1 MNPDTFQ
8 SPKASANRAKN
19 APKEH
24 ILTAV
29 MMAGPRGFQRA
40 YGSLSGPGFNIV
52 ATGMSVYC
60 ALLSV
65 ESLFVAV
72 PNVLGDRTQPAEDVR
87 FVPKFYVNDGAQ
99 LGRISPLP
107 NMQRFAFNH
116 LPMVPDWVVGSAAS
130 DKWTVW
136 NSPGLLLMSL
146 MAALVIQRFEAMVL
160 RRKPA
165 SVVRAKFEKANRLKR
180 VRADKDSLAEAK
192 VRARQYNSYGTGNL
206 LIKTIGVTGVYA
218 LELCAFLGSFAGSV
232 AFPVTLTYG
241 FLTIF
246 GYEIFELLGKEAQDE
261 SI

>member
-1 MNPDTFQ
+1 MTSSTQN
-8 SPKASANRAKN
+8 K
-19 APKEH
+19 PKEH

-29 MMAGPRGFQRA
+29 LMAGPRAFQRS

-52 ATGMSVYC
+52 ATGMSCYC

-87 FVPKFYVNDGAQ
+87 FVPKFYVDDGAQ
-99 LGRISPLP
+99 LGRLSPVP

-116 LPMVPDWVVGSAAS
+116 LPMVPDWVTGSIAS

-136 NSPGLLLMSL
+136 DSPGLLLMSV

-165 SVVRAKFEKANRLKR
+165 SVVRAKFEQANRLKR
-180 VRADKDSLAEAK
+180 VTADKDSLAEAK

-246 GYEIFELLGKEAQDE
+246 GSEIFDLLGKEAADE
-261 SI
+261 RI